1 MAVSI
6 LLVRT
11 LVDAVE
17 AAHIPRGDF
26 LSRVG
31 FDAERLEALDGRL
44 ELDEY
49 DALIQHALDATSDP
63 ALGLR
68 VLDNPAI
75 AAAYNVTSHLV
86 AHAKC
91 LRESIDT
98 LARYHRLISDRPYWE
113 VEEDERTA
121 TIRYR
126 GEAGPPRA
134 RRYRAEFTVTAM
146 YKMAQYFVRNAR
158 PLRVAFEHAAPPYR
172 DVYTQAFDGLAR
184 FEQPFTGIVIP
195 RELMDETHANRDAE
209 FHSTLQEHATKKLA
223 RLERA
228 TTYAERVSARIASDP
243 SRRDMRA
250 VARALGVSPRTL
262 RRRLAEEGAQ
272 FNATVDRALASL
284 ATRLLVDERST
295 IQEIAHR
302 LHFSDA
308 STFCRAFKRWT
319 GATPKHY
326 LATHANEGDERAA
339 ISSARP

>member
-6 LLVRT
+6 LLART
-11 LVDAVE
+11 LVEAVE
-17 AAHIPRGDF
+17 AAHVPRSDF
-26 LSRVG
+26 LARAG
-31 FDAERLEALDGRL
+31 FDAGRLEALDGRL

-49 DALIQHALDATSDP
+49 DSLIQHALDATRDP
-63 ALGLR
+63 ALGLH

-75 AAAYNVTSHLV
+75 GATYNVTSHLV

-98 LARYHRLISDRPYWE
+98 LARYHRLISDRPYWDI
-113 VEEDERTA
+113 EEDERTA

-134 RRYRAEFTVTAM
+134 RRYRSEFTVTAM
-146 YKMAQYFVRNAR
+146 YKMVQYFVRNAR
-158 PLRVAFEHAAPPYR
+158 PQKVAFDHPAPPYS
-172 DVYTQAFDGLAR
+172 DAYTRVFDGLER
-184 FEQPFTGIVIP
+184 FEQSFTGVIIP
-195 RELMDETHANRDAE
+195 RELMDEIHVNRDAE
-209 FHSTLQEHATKKLA
+209 FHSTLQVHATKKLA
-223 RLERA
+223 RLERT
-228 TTYAERVSARIASDP
+228 TTYAERVSARVAAEP
-243 SRRDMRA
+243 AKRDMRA

-272 FNATVDRALASL
+272 YNAIVDRALASL

-302 LHFSDA
+302 LGFSDA

-319 GATPKHY
+319 GATPKHF
-326 LATHANEGDERAA
+326 LEESLRAT
-339 ISSARP
+339 ARQNV